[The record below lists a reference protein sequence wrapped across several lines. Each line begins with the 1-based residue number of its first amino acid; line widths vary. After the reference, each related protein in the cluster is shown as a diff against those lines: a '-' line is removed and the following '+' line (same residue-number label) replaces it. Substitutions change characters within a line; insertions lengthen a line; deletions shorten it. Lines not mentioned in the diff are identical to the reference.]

1 MKEADVRAE
10 VFNLMRRLWLWPVT
24 QTDLRPVLTP
34 EARKL
39 MGSLEQSILLGS
51 RAMRPQWYAFK
62 KAILAST
69 QQPPSGRPDILCLSP
84 GSKGRSIVVEV
95 KTFPEPRMSGGWEQA
110 SCTFPFSAIPDNQR
124 RWLSNY
130 QDDADHSP
138 GWYPYEVAYLALGM
152 RHGTAGAKKTPRQL
166 WLVPWPQWL
175 QVEDKLRV
183 CQESLP
189 LSVIKGLRKEI
200 QEDDLTAYG
209 LLKRW
214 SLEWENGCWHL
225 PAYHPLKIFIGGAG
239 ERDLEEEKIRW
250 RS

>member
-1 MKEADVRAE
+1 MKEANVRTE

-69 QQPPSGRPDILCLSP
+69 QQPPSGRPDILCLTPSA
-84 GSKGRSIVVEV
+84 GHSIVIEV
-95 KTFPEPRMSGGWEQA
+95 KTFPKPRKTATGSYAGT
-110 SCTFPFSAIPDNQR
+110 TFPFSAIQDNQR
-124 RWLSNY
+124 QWLNNFQEDSMLCE
-130 QDDADHSP
+130 P
-138 GWYPYEVAYLALGM
+138 TFGAYLALGM
-152 RHGTAGAKKTPRQL
+152 QHGRAGAKRAPRRL
-166 WLVPWPQWL
+166 WLVPWPKWL
-175 QVEDKLRV
+175 EVEDKL
-183 CQESLP
+183 CTYQDSLP

-200 QEDDLTAYG
+200 QENNLTAYG
-209 LLKRW
+209 LLKQW
-214 SLEWENGCWHL
+214 SLEWGDQYWHL
-225 PAYHPLKIFIGGAG
+225 PVDHPIHHIVARVT
-239 ERDLEEEKIRW
+239 ERDLYKENLRW